1 MPNDKVPSRMRF
13 TILAVSAA
21 AATAVPSP
29 ALAWGKTGHRV
40 VAAIADTEL
49 SGLARAQVEQ
59 ILGPGESLDEAA
71 NWPDEMRAAPGEY
84 WQKTATPWHYVTI
97 NGTVYDHAPPEGDAL
112 EALVRFTKTLQDPNA
127 SRVDKQLALRFIV
140 HLVGDLHQPLHV
152 GKCCDR
158 GGNDVKVTWF
168 GKPTN
173 LHAVWDS
180 QLVDDEQL
188 SFTELAAK
196 LERHLSPQ
204 DIVKWWD
211 VNPRDWIRESAEIRD
226 TIYPTSSDLPKSP
239 KGNEPATGQPVLPD
253 LSYTY
258 VYRFT
263 PVMERRLS
271 QGGVRLAAYLNAI
284 FAQPQPLPAK

>member
-1 MPNDKVPSRMRF
+1 LLMNARSLLLIAALSLVP
-13 TILAVSAA
+13 T
-21 AATAVPSP
+21 P

-40 VAAIADTEL
+40 VAAIADTQL

-71 NWPDEMRAAPGEY
+71 NWPDEMRAAPGEF
-84 WQKTATPWHYVTI
+84 WQKTATPWHYVTL
-97 NGTVYDHAPPEGDAL
+97 NGTIYDHAPPEGDAL
-112 EALVRFTKTLQDPNA
+112 EALNRFSKTLQDPNA
-127 SRVDKQLALRFIV
+127 SRADKQLALRFIV

-196 LERHLSPQ
+196 LERHISPQ
-204 DIVKWWD
+204 DVVKWWN
-211 VNPRDWIRESAEIRD
+211 VNPRDWISESAELRD
-226 TIYPTSSDLPKSP
+226 TVYPTARDLPKPVEGKEP
-239 KGNEPATGQPVLPD
+239 KEGQSALPE
-253 LSYTY
+253 LSYNY
-258 VYRFT
+258 VYKFT

-284 FAQPQPLPAK
+284 FAEPRLLNSASK